1 MISTKKAFVFLFL
14 ISISTLFAQQ
24 KTESKKITITG
35 KMIEKTTS
43 LPLEY
48 ATITFRKPNT
58 TQAVSGGIT
67 NNKGEF
73 SIEINSGTYDVK
85 YEYIS
90 FKTIELKSQIFNSNT
105 NLGTISLEDDA
116 QKLDAV
122 EIRSEKTTVDIRL
135 DKKVYNVGKD
145 ILVRGGTVSDV
156 LDNVPSVAVSA
167 EGTVSLRGNENVRI
181 LIDGKPSSAINVS
194 DALRLIPADAID
206 KVEVVTNP
214 SARYDAEGGGG
225 IINIILKKGKNQG
238 LNGTFIVSAG
248 EPENSSASANINLK
262 SEQFNLFTT
271 IGYNKRKNPG
281 NTKIDQEN
289 LNLDGSIKSY
299 LEERRDSKKFGQG
312 ANINFGIELLLDKN
326 TSWTNALS
334 YRNNEGGNKENVLYY
349 NYDGSKSFV
358 NTGQR
363 FNDLISNSENVE
375 YTTNFIKKFKKDG
388 HKLSID
394 GAFSQEKENEFSGIE
409 GIILETNAFVSSEST
424 RKENKQNRNLI
435 QADYVLPIKENSQI
449 EAGFRGNYIN
459 LLADYQVQ
467 ERVTP
472 TSPFTNVAQFTN
484 ILEYKENVNALYAQ
498 FGSKISKL
506 SYLFG
511 LRFEDSRIEVN
522 QLTSNIYKTKN
533 YNNFFPSA
541 FLTYQISENSN
552 LSLNYSKRITR
563 PRDRFINPFASY
575 TSNINLFQGNP
586 DINPALSDAYDIGF
600 LRKWDKVTLSTS
612 AYFNH
617 TTNSFQIVRKERGD
631 QINGVPVIINTP
643 FNLSNDDK
651 LGFEFTLNYAFKKW
665 WKINGNFNF
674 FNNKTTGDYSYI
686 NSANNLVVQNF
697 DYNANTWFTRITS
710 KITLPYKIEWQTN
723 ATYNAPQKYRQ
734 GTIKGIAAANV
745 AFSKDVLKDM
755 GTISFNVSDVFNS
768 RKRKQDLQLPTVNSN
783 SEMQWRQRQFTLS
796 FTYRF
801 NKKKTDKDNKL
812 KQNENGEGEN
822 MG

>member
-1 MISTKKAFVFLFL
+1 MISTKKKFVFLFL
-14 ISISTLFAQQ
+14 ISISTLFAQL

-35 KMIEKTTS
+35 KIIEKTTS

-67 NNKGEF
+67 DNKGVF
-73 SIEINSGTYDVK
+73 SIEINAGTYDVK

-90 FKTIELKSQIFNSNT
+90 FKTIELKNQVFNSST
-105 NLGTISLEDDA
+105 NLATISLEEDA
-116 QKLDAV
+116 QKLDVV
-122 EIRSEKTTVDIRL
+122 EIRSEKTTIDLRL

-167 EGTVSLRGNENVRI
+167 EGAVSLRGNENVRI

-289 LNLDGSIKSY
+289 LNPDGSLKSY

-334 YRNNEGGNKENVLYY
+334 YRNNDGGNKENVLYY
-349 NYDGSKSFV
+349 NYDANKSFV

-375 YTTNFIKKFKKDG
+375 YTTNFIKKFKKEG
-388 HKLSID
+388 HKLSFD
-394 GAFSQEKENEFSGIE
+394 GAFSQEKENESSGIE
-409 GIILETNAFVSSEST
+409 GTILKTNAFVSSENT
-424 RKENKQNRNLI
+424 RKTNKQTRNLI
-435 QADYVLPIKENSQI
+435 QADYVLPIKENTQI

-467 ERVTP
+467 ERATP
-472 TSPFTNVAQFTN
+472 SSPFTNITAFTN
-484 ILEYKENVNALYAQ
+484 ILAYKEVVNAVYTQ

-511 LRFEDSRIEVN
+511 LRFEDSHIEVN
-522 QLTSNIYKTKN
+522 QLTSNIYKTKK

-541 FLTYQISENSN
+541 FLTYELSKNSN
-552 LSLNYSKRITR
+552 LSLNYSKRISR

-586 DINPALSDAYDIGF
+586 DLNPALSDAYDLGY
-600 LRKWDKVTLSTS
+600 LRKWDKITLSTS

-631 QINGVPVIINTP
+631 LINGNAVIINTP

-697 DYNANTWFTRITS
+697 DFNSNTWFTRISS

-734 GTIKGIAAANV
+734 GIIKGIAAANV

-801 NKKKTDKDNKL
+801 NKKKTDKDNKP

>member
-1 MISTKKAFVFLFL
+1 MISTTKAFALFFLL
-14 ISISTLFAQQ
+14 GVSTLFAQE
-24 KTESKKITITG
+24 KPDSKKIIITG
-35 KMIEKTTS
+35 KIIEKSTS

-48 ATITFRKPNT
+48 ATITFRKPNA

-67 NNKGEF
+67 DSKGNF
-73 SIEINSGTYDVK
+73 SIEINPGTYDIK
-85 YEYIS
+85 YEFIS
-90 FKTIELKSQIFNSNT
+90 FKSIEVKNQTLNLNK
-105 NLGTISLEDDA
+105 NLGTVFLEDEA
-116 QKLDAV
+116 QKLDAIEV
-122 EIRSEKTTVDIRL
+122 RIEKTTVDIKL
-135 DKKVYNVGKD
+135 DKKVYSVGKD

-238 LNGTFIVSAG
+238 LNGTFVISAG

-262 SEQFNLFTT
+262 SEMFNLFTT
-271 IGYNKRKNPG
+271 IGYNKRKTPG
-281 NTKIDQEN
+281 STKIDQEN
-289 LNLDGSIKSY
+289 LNTDGSLKSY
-299 LEERRDSKKFGQG
+299 LEERRDSKKFGEG
-312 ANINFGIELLLDKN
+312 ANVNFGIELFLDKN

-334 YRNNEGGNKENVLYY
+334 YRNNDGGNKENVLYY
-349 NYDGSKSFV
+349 NYNGNKSFI

-363 FNDLISNSENVE
+363 FNDLVSTNENVE
-375 YTTNFIKKFKKDG
+375 YTTSFIKKFKKDG
-388 HKLSID
+388 HKLSFD
-394 GAFSQEKENEFSGIE
+394 GAFSQEKENEFSSIE
-409 GIILETNAFVSSEST
+409 GTILETNAFVSSENT
-424 RKENKQNRNLI
+424 KKINKQNRNLI
-435 QADYVLPIKENSQI
+435 QADYVLPIKKNSQL
-449 EAGFRGNYIN
+449 EAGFRGNYID

-467 ERVTP
+467 ERATP
-472 TSPFTNVAQFTN
+472 TSPFTNITAYTN
-484 ILEYKENVNALYAQ
+484 TLAYKEIVNALYTQ
-498 FGSKISKL
+498 FGSKINKF
-506 SYLFG
+506 SYLLG
-511 LRFEDSRIEVN
+511 IRYENSHIEVN

-533 YNNFFPSA
+533 YDNFFPSA
-541 FLTYQISENSN
+541 FLTYEISENSN

-586 DINPALSDAYDIGF
+586 DINPALSDAYDIGY
-600 LRKWDKVTLSTS
+600 LRKWDKITLSTS
-612 AYFNH
+612 GYFNH
-617 TTNSFQIVRKERGD
+617 TTNSFQVVRKERGD

-643 FNLSNDDK
+643 FNLAIEDK
-651 LGFEFTLNYAFKKW
+651 IGFEFTLNYNFTKW
-665 WKINGNFNF
+665 WKLNGNFNF
-674 FNNKTTGDYSYI
+674 FNDKTTGEYSYI

-697 DYNANTWFTRITS
+697 DFSANTWFTRITS
-710 KITLPYKIEWQTN
+710 KISLPYKIDWQTN

-734 GTIKGIAAANV
+734 GTMKGVAAANI

-755 GTISFNVSDVFNS
+755 GTISFSVNDVFNS
-768 RKRKQDLQLPTVNSN
+768 RKRIQDLQLPSVNSN
-783 SEMQWRQRQFTLS
+783 SEMQWRKRQFTLS

-801 NKKKTDKDNKL
+801 NKKKTDKDPRP

>member
-1 MISTKKAFVFLFL
+1 MIFPKKAFIFLFL

-24 KTESKKITITG
+24 KTENKKITITG

-67 NNKGEF
+67 DNKGEF

-90 FKTIELKSQIFNSNT
+90 FKTIELKSQIFNSST

-122 EIRSEKTTVDIRL
+122 EIRSEKTTVDMRL

-156 LDNVPSVAVSA
+156 LDNVPSVTVSA

-289 LNLDGSIKSY
+289 LNPDGSLKSY
-299 LEERRDSKKFGQG
+299 LEERRDSQKFGQG
-312 ANINFGIELLLDKN
+312 ANVNFGIELLLDKN

-334 YRNNEGGNKENVLYY
+334 YRNNDGGNKENVLYY
-349 NYDGSKSFV
+349 NYDGSKSFI

-363 FNDLISNSENVE
+363 FNDLTSNSENVE

-394 GAFSQEKENEFSGIE
+394 GAFSQEKENESSGIE
-409 GIILETNAFVSSEST
+409 GKILETNDFVSSENT
-424 RKENKQNRNLI
+424 RKINKQNRNLI
-435 QADYVLPIKENSQI
+435 QADYVLPIKENTQI
-449 EAGFRGNYIN
+449 EAGFRGNYVN
-459 LLADYQVQ
+459 LLADYQIQ

-472 TSPFTNVAQFTN
+472 TSSFTNVAQFTN
-484 ILEYKENVNALYAQ
+484 KLEYKENVNALYAQ

-586 DINPALSDAYDIGF
+586 DINPALSDAYDLGY

-631 QINGVPVIINTP
+631 FINGVPVIINTP

-734 GTIKGIAAANV
+734 GTINGIAAANV

-801 NKKKTDKDNKL
+801 NKKKTDKDNKP

>member
-1 MISTKKAFVFLFL
+1 MVSIQKAFALFIL
-14 ISISTLFAQQ
+14 LGVTSLFAQQ
-24 KTESKKITITG
+24 RQDGKKIIITG
-35 KMIEKTTS
+35 KIIEKSTS

-58 TQAVSGGIT
+58 TQPVSGGVSDT
-67 NNKGEF
+67 KGEF
-73 SIEINSGTYDVK
+73 SIEINPGTYDIK
-85 YEYIS
+85 YEFIS
-90 FKTIELKSQIFNSNT
+90 FKSIDTKGKTFDSNT
-105 NLGTISLEDDA
+105 NLGTISLEDEA

-122 EIRSEKTTVDIRL
+122 EIRIEKTTIDIKL

-145 ILVRGGTVSDV
+145 ILVKGGTVSDV

-181 LIDGKPSSAINVS
+181 LIDGKPSSSINVS

-289 LNLDGSIKSY
+289 LNPDGSLKSY
-299 LEERRDSKKFGQG
+299 LEERRDSQKFGKG
-312 ANINFGIELLLDKN
+312 ANVNFGIELLLSKS

-334 YRNNEGGNKENVLYY
+334 YRENKGGNKENVLYY
-349 NYDGSKSFV
+349 NYDASKSFI

-375 YTTNFIKKFKKDG
+375 YTTNFITKFKKDG

-394 GAFSQEKENEFSGIE
+394 GAFSQEKDNDFSGIE
-409 GIILETNAFVSSEST
+409 GIILETNAFISSENT
-424 RKENKQNRNLI
+424 RKNNKQTRNLI
-435 QADYVLPIKENSQI
+435 QADYVLPINKDSQI
-449 EAGFRGNYIN
+449 EAGFRGNYVD
-459 LLADYQVQ
+459 LFADYRVQ
-467 ERVTP
+467 ERVTL
-472 TSPFTNVAQFTN
+472 TSPFTNVAQYTN
-484 ILEYKENVNALYAQ
+484 TLAYKENVNALYAQ
-498 FGSKISKL
+498 FGSKISKF

-511 LRFEDSRIEVN
+511 VRYENSHIEVN
-522 QLTSNIYKTKN
+522 QLTSDIFKTKK

-541 FLTYQISENSN
+541 FLTYELSDNSN
-552 LSLNYSKRITR
+552 VSLNYSKRITR

-586 DINPALSDAYDIGF
+586 DINPAMSDAYDLGY
-600 LRKWDKVTLSTS
+600 LRKGDKVTLSTS
-612 AYFNH
+612 VYFNH

-631 QINGVPVIINTP
+631 FVNGVPVIINTP

-651 LGFEFTLNYAFKKW
+651 LGFEFTLNYTFKKW

-674 FNNKTTGDYSYI
+674 FNNKTDGDYSYT
-686 NSANNLVVQNF
+686 NSNNNLVVQNF

-734 GTIKGIAAANV
+734 GTIKAIAAANV

-801 NKKKTDKDNKL
+801 NKIKTDKDTRPR
-812 KQNENGEGEN
+812 QNENGEGEN